1 MNGRALI
8 TGGSGVIGAAIA
20 RRLAADGF
28 DVIVHAHGNHDR
40 AAAVADEINALD
52 GVGRAEAIAFDVTDA
67 AATGAALERLLE
79 SGPIPVVVSN
89 AGIHDDAPMAGM
101 THEQWQRV
109 IDVSLHGFFNVT
121 RPLLMPMMRGRWGRV
136 IAMSSVAGVL
146 GNRGQANYAAAKSG
160 LHGAARSLARELG
173 SRGVT
178 VNVVA
183 PGIID
188 SRMTE
193 GGFDGDT
200 VRSLVPAERMGEPEE
215 VAAVVAFLVSR
226 EAGYVSG
233 QVIGVDGGMT

>member
-1 MNGRALI
+1 MSMRALV

-28 DVIVHAHGNHDR
+28 DVIVHANGNRER
-40 AAAVADEINALD
+40 ATAVADEINASD
-52 GVGRAEAIAFDVTDA
+52 GSGCAEAVAFDVTDPT
-67 AATGAALERLLE
+67 ATDAALKELLE
-79 SGPIPVVVSN
+79 SGPIPVVISN

-160 LHGAARSLARELG
+160 LHGAARSLAQELG

-183 PGIID
+183 PGIIE
-188 SRMTE
+188 SNMTE
-193 GGFDGDT
+193 NGFAPDT
-200 VRSLVPAERMGEPEE
+200 IRSLVPAQRMGQPQE
-215 VAAVVAFLVSR
+215 VAAVVAFLVSP